1 MINPPEYRQKGT
13 TMKMEIKNLP
23 LLIGLFL
30 GGIGW
35 VGFAVVAVL
44 YFGSPREYREYS
56 ITVTDGETVK
66 IHRAPADSITIADGK
81 MTIISTTGNKPAT
94 LIAGKC
100 INIR

>member
-1 MINPPEYRQKGT
+1 MNHKKI
-13 TMKMEIKNLP
+13 
-23 LLIGLFL
+23 LLYVGVLL

-56 ITVTDGETVK
+56 ITITDGESTKVQ
-66 IHRAPADSITIADGK
+66 RAPADSITIADGK
-81 MTIISTTGNKPAT
+81 MTIIGSGNKLETP
-94 LIAGKC
+94 IEGRC